1 MFRYKIAGK
10 SRDMG
15 LDGSPEVSLA
25 KAREKAAEARK
36 LLGIDPSWSVD
47 IFFSTLMSLVYQA

>member
-1 MFRYKIAGK
+1 
-10 SRDMG
+10 MG